1 MKHLYWIFL
10 PLLFIACQAD
20 EPVQPDN
27 ETGRNVICRTETRT
41 ASGAAG
47 TVTVG
52 RQQPSPFTV
61 WKMQQAFVNLKARA
75 LSGAYAGDGDFI
87 SDLLEINR
95 RGPFQASHYHIKIM
109 PRNWEEL
116 RLLQQ
121 DTTLILFPF
130 PLDCELD
137 GEGVISQPAA
147 QFDRET
153 GTVTFTEPLT
163 PLYACIPVY
172 KTLPG
177 GIRYNILHE
186 LFLPGDLD
194 AQSAAQA
201 GVPVLGTQM
210 AQAMTGEAVRLT
222 RDIDPRQPLSTWRP
236 HGTIRVY
243 DTKMKKYVG
252 VPGIKVFVRENGCV
266 QWAYTDKNGC
276 YAMDKACYGKVTYG
290 IKWESSDCNILN
302 PEIQEAY
309 YCGPTMEDD
318 WNPVFEPNELGQH
331 EYAYGTIL
339 RACHTYFSDANIY
352 DHPQPEKKITL
363 GYRHE
368 YDPEGTAG
376 NYGGIQR
383 FPNIFIYGREG
394 DANNPQNIH
403 IESDNMLNIVFH
415 ELGHYQMHTNCIR
428 KRLEVDSFEKEIKES
443 WAAYIGWI
451 LLDAHYRTHGY
462 DVNKYQAY
470 DYGYDPKLRI
480 QVNTRYFIK
489 PNTYNKQQYTQ
500 RAWKDTTVKEHTY
513 TPVFIDL
520 VDNSNQKEYFRLF
533 TISNNTY
540 PDDEMV
546 AKCDYTFL
554 ETLLYSS
561 RNMSQLK
568 AAVVAH
574 KEMLSLSEEA
584 IRNYFQFYN

>member
-20 EPVQPDN
+20 EPVQPN
-27 ETGRNVICRTETRT
+27 HETGRNVICRTETRT

-75 LSGAYAGDGDFI
+75 LSGAYAGEGDFI

-95 RGPFQASHYHIKIM
+95 REPFQASHYHIKIM

-302 PEIQEAY
+302 PEMQEAY

-352 DHPQPEKKITL
+352 DHPHPEQKL
-363 GYRHE
+363 VVGYRYE
-368 YDPEGTAG
+368 YDQ
-376 NYGGIQR
+376 YGGLYWPRDTI
-383 FPNIFIYGREG
+383 PNMVIYGRSG
-394 DANNPQNIH
+394 DKYNPQNTPKL
-403 IESDNMLNIVFH
+403 SDEMLYVTFH
-415 ELGHYQMHTNCIR
+415 ELGHYQMHTKCLRMHLDVN
-428 KRLEVDSFEKEIKES
+428 SFEEEIKES
-443 WAAYIGWI
+443 WASYIGWI
-451 LLDAHYRTHGY
+451 LLDAHYRTHGHDINEY
-462 DVNKYQAY
+462 HVY
-470 DYGYDPKLRI
+470 DYDHDQKLRI
-480 QVNTRYFIK
+480 QVNVRYFHH
-489 PNTYNKQQYTQ
+489 PNFYNKQGYNFRT
-500 RAWKDTTVKEHTY
+500 WNNKTDINHNY

-520 VDNSNQKEYFRLF
+520 VDDSNQKECYRLF
-533 TISNNTY
+533 FITNNTH

-568 AAVVAH
+568 AAVLTH
-574 KEMLSLSEEA
+574 RDLLQIREEV
-584 IRNYFQFYN
+584 IENYFQFYN